1 MDGDTSAPQGPR
13 VRGFEETD
21 RAAVVALWA
30 LAFPDDPP
38 RNRPDRVIDQKLRV
52 QPDLFLV
59 AEVDGRVVGAGLG
72 GYDGHRGWV
81 YHLAVHPQARRRGI
95 GRALVEALEDALRER
110 GCPKLNLQVRA
121 DNAAVQG
128 FYEALGYRV
137 EPRISLGKVLL

>member
-1 MDGDTSAPQGPR
+1 MGSDEPASQS
-13 VRGFEETD
+13 VSLRG
-21 RAAVVALWA
+21 
-30 LAFPDDPP
+30 
-38 RNRPDRVIDQKLRV
+38 
-52 QPDLFLV
+52 
-59 AEVDGRVVGAGLG
+59 GRF
-72 GYDGHRGWV
+72 D
-81 YHLAVHPQARRRGI
+81 ARRRGI